1 MSKNKSIIFKGNHGF
16 SRSKLEQLT
25 QHFNKVN
32 QTKTNISC
40 NEIYLV
46 QVESDDIDVDGLKD
60 ILSADEFQNDF
71 SFYVGPRLGTI
82 SPWSS
87 KTEDIIKNVGFKN
100 IKRVER
106 LYGFKLDQLLEHS
119 HDFSMFYD
127 RMTQEVYKSK
137 DDFQHLFV
145 SDAPRP
151 LNYVDILKNGKQAL
165 EHANTTFGFAMSS
178 EEIDY
183 LFNFYKKE
191 NRNPTDAELM
201 MFAQANSEHCRHKIF
216 NAKWD
221 IDGNQMNNSLFDLI
235 KDTSKASPDGIISAY
250 KDNAAIIEGEK
261 IERLHLNEAN
271 TYELKQDIINSTI
284 KVETHN
290 HPTAISPY
298 PGASIIISYDV
309 LILEGY
315 EEEFISHFF
324 LYLGIF
330 KFDKV

>member
-1 MSKNKSIIFKGNHGF
+1 MSKNKSIIFKGSHGF

-106 LYGFKLDQLLEHS
+106 LYGFKLDQLVEQS

-137 DDFQHLFV
+137 DDF
-145 SDAPRP
+145 
-151 LNYVDILKNGKQAL
+151 
-165 EHANTTFGFAMSS
+165 
-178 EEIDY
+178 
-183 LFNFYKKE
+183 E
-191 NRNPTDAELM
+191 NLLITDC
-201 MFAQANSEHCRHKIF
+201 F
-216 NAKWD
+216 
-221 IDGNQMNNSLFDLI
+221 LI
-235 KDTSKASPDGIISAY
+235 ESFSPNI
-250 KDNAAIIEGEK
+250 
-261 IERLHLNEAN
+261 
-271 TYELKQDIINSTI
+271 
-284 KVETHN
+284 V
-290 HPTAISPY
+290 AISF
-298 PGASIIISYDV
+298 
-309 LILEGY
+309 E
-315 EEEFISHFF
+315 
-324 LYLGIF
+324 
-330 KFDKV
+330 

>member
-1 MSKNKSIIFKGNHGF
+1 MLYIQYFRLKEVSKTKSIIFKGNHGF

-151 LNYVDILKNGKQAL
+151 LNYVDILKNGKQA
-165 EHANTTFGFAMSS
+165 
-178 EEIDY
+178 
-183 LFNFYKKE
+183 
-191 NRNPTDAELM
+191 P
-201 MFAQANSEHCRHKIF
+201 
-216 NAKWD
+216 
-221 IDGNQMNNSLFDLI
+221 
-235 KDTSKASPDGIISAY
+235 
-250 KDNAAIIEGEK
+250 
-261 IERLHLNEAN
+261 
-271 TYELKQDIINSTI
+271 
-284 KVETHN
+284 
-290 HPTAISPY
+290 
-298 PGASIIISYDV
+298 
-309 LILEGY
+309 
-315 EEEFISHFF
+315 
-324 LYLGIF
+324 
-330 KFDKV
+330 